1 MPDPSAASAARDEV
15 RDAEPYIREDLAS
28 RSLYFSLEDVQSRMR
43 LREPDVLDLRY
54 TRTMM
59 GFLLLHPQPR
69 SILMVGLGGGSLAKF
84 CRRHLPA
91 ARIEVVEVNARVI
104 GFREAFRVPKDD
116 ERFRVV
122 EAEASEYMARASR
135 RHDVILLDA
144 FGARGLPKQ
153 LSTQR
158 FYDDCLDTLEP
169 GGVLVVNLHT
179 AAPDCAL
186 CIERLER
193 TFGGE
198 ALPVPDEEGV
208 NTIVFARKGERLIGT
223 APSTT
228 RPKHLDTVGWSQV
241 NGAFGRIAAALA
253 SRRQDAARAED

>member
-1 MPDPSAASAARDEV
+1 MTAATGAASAAPTDDA

-28 RSLYFSLEDVQSRMR
+28 LALYFSLEDVQSRMR
-43 LREPDVLDLRY
+43 LREPDMLDLRY

-59 GFLLLHPQPR
+59 GFLLLKPQPR

-91 ARIEVVEVNARVI
+91 ARIEVVEVNPRVI

-116 ERFRVV
+116 DRFRVV
-122 EAEASEYMARASR
+122 EAEASAFMAKASAR
-135 RHDVILLDA
+135 YDVILLDA

-158 FYDDCLDTLEP
+158 FYDDCADTLEP
-169 GGVLVVNLHT
+169 GGMLVANLHT

-186 CIERLER
+186 CIERLGR
-193 TFGGE
+193 AFSGE
-198 ALPVPDEEGV
+198 ALPVPDAGGV
-208 NTIVFARKGERLIGT
+208 NTIVFAKKGERLVGT

-228 RPKHLDTVGWSQV
+228 RPRGLDTVGWSQLH
-241 NGAFGRIAAALA
+241 GAFGRIAAALTA
-253 SRRQDAARAED
+253 VREGAAP